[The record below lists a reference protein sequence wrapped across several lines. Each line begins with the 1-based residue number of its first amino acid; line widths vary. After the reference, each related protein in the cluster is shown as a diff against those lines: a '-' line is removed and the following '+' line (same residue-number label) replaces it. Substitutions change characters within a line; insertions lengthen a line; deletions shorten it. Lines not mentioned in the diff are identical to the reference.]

1 MSMFSMTS
9 DALTKIFKKI
19 KDNLNEKDY
28 YIIRAALQ
36 GRSIITISNDSQV
49 LSRKYTYGVILDYA
63 LKKKFYYSNGSTNT
77 EITLS
82 NLRTLLNGILAPCLK
97 IPSSYW
103 SSTPFMDVTGS
114 SMLLN
119 IVRCET
125 VNGNTKWILYMDTDS
140 EDQIYTASTSS
151 KVGYYGSHT
160 VKYGFYSQPWEIW
173 IPSGA
178 SSGTVKIDW

>member
-63 LKKKFYYSNGSTNT
+63 LKT
-77 EITLS
+77 
-82 NLRTLLNGILAPCLK
+82 
-97 IPSSYW
+97 
-103 SSTPFMDVTGS
+103 
-114 SMLLN
+114 
-119 IVRCET
+119 IVR
-125 VNGNTKWILYMDTDS
+125 
-140 EDQIYTASTSS
+140 
-151 KVGYYGSHT
+151 
-160 VKYGFYSQPWEIW
+160 
-173 IPSGA
+173 
-178 SSGTVKIDW
+178 